1 MSEQFRIET
10 EEIGKEVKKLISN
23 LFEGRF
29 RSQRNT
35 QINDYEWESLVN
47 DQDLGKQFT
56 MVIKALKDGGGID
69 INFHTVDNDDVEDIE
84 ESVKAIHKKM
94 NFILRISRIFK
105 IGGLESL

>member
-10 EEIGKEVKKLISN
+10 EEIGKEVKKLVST

-56 MVIKALKDGGGID
+56 MVIKRSQLSSIQAFAGSFLI
-69 INFHTVDNDDVEDIE
+69 
-84 ESVKAIHKKM
+84 
-94 NFILRISRIFK
+94 
-105 IGGLESL
+105 